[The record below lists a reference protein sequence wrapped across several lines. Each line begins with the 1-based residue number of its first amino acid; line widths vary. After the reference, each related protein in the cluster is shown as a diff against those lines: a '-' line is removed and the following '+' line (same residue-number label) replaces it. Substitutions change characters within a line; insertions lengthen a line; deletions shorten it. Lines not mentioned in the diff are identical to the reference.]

1 MGQPRRIYEGGFSM
15 QKIIEA
21 IECVLAFLQKIPLSS
36 SSIKQYKIYLRSS
49 IVPYCE
55 AKGIVS
61 FFDKEMQAYAEEQI
75 SKVKNGEFSRSTM
88 IHRRKAA
95 ALLADC
101 MQGRELIW
109 EHKSFKQRKLCE
121 YFEEILADYCTHIS
135 QSLAL
140 RTIRRHICIVRQFLV
155 FIEQNSMQDF
165 NKLTSEDVKDF
176 IANAIPN
183 HKASI
188 SILTGA
194 TRKFLSYLAN
204 TGLAFINAKWTLI
217 NPAPRHRKLLPCFSD
232 KETDAI
238 LECVDRTT
246 PIGKRDYAIIMLT
259 LWTGLRGVDIL
270 DLKRSDIDWNRKV
283 INVVQGKTVVS
294 VQTELSPGVGNA
306 IADYILNGRPE
317 TDSPYIFVRH
327 RRPHDRLSDTTG
339 KDIMVRYLCKAGI
352 SHESWDGK
360 SFHAFRRTFGTRLV
374 RAGVPIRSVGEMLGH
389 ANPNS
394 AKRYVS
400 LDIDGLRV
408 CCLDIS
414 MFRTKK
420 GGLL

>member
-1 MGQPRRIYEGGFSM
+1 M
-15 QKIIEA
+15 QKIMEA
-21 IECVLAFLQKIPLSS
+21 IECVLAFLRNIPLSS
-36 SSIKQYKIYLRSS
+36 SSIKQYKIHLQSS

-55 AKGIVS
+55 ANCIGS
-61 FFDKEMQAYAEEQI
+61 FSDDEMQTYAEEQM
-75 SKVKNGEFSRSTM
+75 SKAKNGEFRRSTM

-101 MQGRELIW
+101 MQGRELEW

-135 QSLAL
+135 KFLAL
-140 RTIRRHICIVRQFLV
+140 RTIRRHICIIRQFLV
-155 FIEQNSMQDF
+155 FIEQNSMQNF
-165 NKLTSEDVKDF
+165 NKLTSENVKDF
-176 IANAIPN
+176 IANAAPN

-188 SILTGA
+188 SMLTGT
-194 TRKFLSYLAN
+194 TRKFLSYLAD
-204 TGLAFINAKWTLI
+204 TGLASINAEWNLI

-232 KETDAI
+232 KETNAI
-238 LECVDRTT
+238 LDSVDRTT
-246 PIGKRDYAIIMLT
+246 PIGKRDYAIIMIA

-283 INVVQGKTVVS
+283 INVVQGKTVVGI
-294 VQTELSPGVGNA
+294 QTQLSPGVGNA

-339 KDIMVRYLCKAGI
+339 KDIMVRSLCESGI
-352 SHESWDGK
+352 PHEAWDGK
-360 SFHAFRRTFGTRLV
+360 SSHAFRRTFGTRLV
-374 RAGVPIRSVGEMLGH
+374 RAGVPIRSVSEMLGH

-420 GGLL
+420 VGLL

>member
-1 MGQPRRIYEGGFSM
+1 M
-15 QKIIEA
+15 QKITEA
-21 IECVLAFLQKIPLSS
+21 IECVLAFLRKIPLSS
-36 SSIKQYKIYLRSS
+36 SSIKQYKIHLRSS

-55 AKGIVS
+55 ANCIGS
-61 FFDKEMQAYAEEQI
+61 FSDDEMQAYAEEQM
-75 SKVKNGEFSRSTM
+75 SKALNGEFSRSTM

-101 MQGRELIW
+101 MQGRELVW

-140 RTIRRHICIVRQFLV
+140 RTIRGHICIIRQFLV
-155 FIEQNSMQDF
+155 FIEQNSMQNF
-165 NKLTSEDVKDF
+165 NKLTSENVKDF
-176 IANAIPN
+176 IANAAPN

-188 SILTGA
+188 SMLTGA
-194 TRKFLSYLAN
+194 TRKFLSYLAD
-204 TGLAFINAKWTLI
+204 TGLSSINAEWNLI

-238 LECVDRTT
+238 LDSVDRTT

-270 DLKRSDIDWNRKV
+270 DLKRSDIDWNRKM
-283 INVVQGKTVVS
+283 INVVQSKTVVGI
-294 VQTELSPGVGNA
+294 QTELSPGVGNA

-339 KDIMVRYLCKAGI
+339 KDIMVRSLSEAGI
-352 SHESWDGK
+352 SHEAWDGK
-360 SFHAFRRTFGTRLV
+360 SFHALRRTFGTRLV

-394 AKRYVS
+394 AKRYVA
-400 LDIDGLRV
+400 LDIEGLRV

-420 GGLL
+420 VGLV

>member
-1 MGQPRRIYEGGFSM
+1 M
-15 QKIIEA
+15 QKIMEA
-21 IECVLAFLQKIPLSS
+21 IECVLAFLRKIPLSS
-36 SSIKQYKIYLRSS
+36 SSIKQYKICLRSS

-55 AKGIVS
+55 ANCIES
-61 FFDKEMQAYAEEQI
+61 FSDDEMQAYVEKQM
-75 SKVKNGEFSRSTM
+75 SKAKNGEFSSSTM

-101 MQGRELIW
+101 MQGRELVW
-109 EHKSFKQRKLCE
+109 EHKNFKQRRLCE
-121 YFEEILADYCTHIS
+121 YFEEILADYCIHIS

-140 RTIRRHICIVRQFLV
+140 RTIRGHICIIRQFLV
-155 FIEQNSMQDF
+155 FIEQNSMHNF
-165 NKLTSEDVKDF
+165 NKLTSENVKDF
-176 IANAIPN
+176 IVNAAPN
-183 HKASI
+183 NKSSI
-188 SILTGA
+188 SKLTGA
-194 TRKFLSYLAN
+194 TRRFLSYLAD
-204 TGLAFINAKWTLI
+204 TGLASINAELHLI

-232 KETDAI
+232 KESDAI
-238 LECVDRTT
+238 LDSADRTT
-246 PIGKRDYAIIMLT
+246 PIGKRDYAIIMIA

-283 INVVQGKTVVS
+283 INVVQSKTVVGI
-294 VQTELSPGVGNA
+294 QTELSPGVGNA

-327 RRPHDRLSDTTG
+327 RRPHDRINAITC
-339 KDIMVRYLCKAGI
+339 KAIMVRALCEAGI
-352 SHESWDGK
+352 SHEAWDGR
-360 SFHAFRRTFGTRLV
+360 SFLALRRTFGTRLV

-394 AKRYVS
+394 AKRYVA

-408 CCLDIS
+408 CCQDIS

-420 GGLL
+420 VGLL

>member
-1 MGQPRRIYEGGFSM
+1 M
-15 QKIIEA
+15 QKITEA
-21 IECVLAFLQKIPLSS
+21 IKYVLAFLQKIPLSS

-55 AKGIVS
+55 ANGIGS
-61 FFDKEMQAYAEEQI
+61 FYDDEMRAYAEEQM
-75 SKVKNGEFSRSTM
+75 SKAKNGEFSRSTM
-88 IHRRKAA
+88 MHRRKAA

-101 MQGRELIW
+101 MHGRVLVW

-140 RTIRRHICIVRQFLV
+140 RTIRRHICIIRQFLV
-155 FIEQNSMQDF
+155 FIEQNSMQNF
-165 NKLTSEDVKDF
+165 NKLTSGNVKDF
-176 IANAIPN
+176 IANAAPS

-188 SILTGA
+188 SKLMDA
-194 TRKFLSYLAN
+194 TRKFLSYLAD
-204 TGLAFINAKWTLI
+204 TELASINADWNLI

-238 LECVDRTT
+238 LDSVDRTT
-246 PIGKRDYAIIMLT
+246 PIGKRDYAIIMLSI
-259 LWTGLRGVDIL
+259 WTGLRGVDIL

-283 INVVQGKTVVS
+283 INVVQGKTAVS
-294 VQTELSPGVGNA
+294 VQTQLSPGVCNA
-306 IADYILNGRPE
+306 IADYILNSRPE

-339 KDIMVRYLCKAGI
+339 KDIMARSLCKAGI
-352 SHESWDGK
+352 SHEAWDGK
-360 SFHAFRRTFGTRLV
+360 SFHALRRTFGTRLV

-389 ANPNS
+389 VNPNS
-394 AKRYVS
+394 AKRYVA
-400 LDIDGLRV
+400 LDIEGLRI

-420 GGLL
+420 VGLL